1 MTLWKQIT
9 GGELWTERL
18 IWTGKERNWRLGGEI
33 KVFAMTEMIA
43 IRMWIWEIK
52 DWDKGEVLTGHGLL
66 KLGARE
72 NGGGMNR
79 CRNWEQIQ
87 IHQVLILVLGYVI
100 KMCLQI
106 SFSQW
111 TMTFT
116 IEQRFPGW
124 KGKSDPSCLWG
135 ISHRPSNYGGHVSL
149 SEMCSEDPCFN
160 VTRAQWCSPLPF
172 WIWSLSFHEFQQC
185 FLLSSP
191 VLSAASPPMS
201 WSLH

>member
-1 MTLWKQIT
+1 
-9 GGELWTERL
+9 
-18 IWTGKERNWRLGGEI
+18 
-33 KVFAMTEMIA
+33 MIA
-43 IRMWIWEIK
+43 IRIWIWEIK

-66 KLGARE
+66 KLGARD
-72 NGGGMNR
+72 NGGGMDR
-79 CRNWEQIQ
+79 CMNWEQIR

-100 KMCLQI
+100 KMCHQI

-124 KGKSDPSCLWG
+124 KGKSEPQLLVGNLTQTFKLWWACLSFRSVPW
-135 ISHRPSNYGGHVSL
+135 RPL
-149 SEMCSEDPCFN
+149 FN

-172 WIWSLSFHEFQQC
+172 GIWCLSFHEFQQC
-185 FLLSSP
+185 SLLSSP
-191 VLSAASPPMS
+191 VFSTASPLMS